1 MLCVQ
6 YGGSEAHST
15 FFQRERGNWEAATQS
30 RDLMTTL
37 RRFYSNT
44 YTDSEKQDAMNL
56 FLGHFIPRPG
66 HANIWDLDSD
76 YYLHSGWPVT
86 GASAA
91 AFCRYSPG
99 MSRTRIWPWIALSNQ
114 VGRSQM
120 QVLQCP
126 APARSQAGLSHN
138 LAGGM
143 HDWPSFCCLCSFS

>member
-1 MLCVQ
+1 MHGLQ

-44 YTDSEKQDAMNL
+44 YTDAEKQDAMNL

-76 YYLHSGWPVT
+76 YYLHSGYPAS
-86 GASAA
+86 GDQAHASAEVTFA
-91 AFCRYSPG
+91 
-99 MSRTRIWPWIALSNQ
+99 
-114 VGRSQM
+114 
-120 QVLQCP
+120 
-126 APARSQAGLSHN
+126 
-138 LAGGM
+138 
-143 HDWPSFCCLCSFS
+143 

>member
-1 MLCVQ
+1 MVVAESAPPNGLQRLQ
-6 YGGSEAHST
+6 YGGSEAHAT

-44 YTDSEKQDAMNL
+44 YTDAEKQDAMNL

-86 GASAA
+86 GAINVLPSCHMTA
-91 AFCRYSPG
+91 SLPWNG
-99 MSRTRIWPWIALSNQ
+99 M
-114 VGRSQM
+114 
-120 QVLQCP
+120 
-126 APARSQAGLSHN
+126 
-138 LAGGM
+138 LAVA
-143 HDWPSFCCLCSFS
+143 S

>member
-1 MLCVQ
+1 MQ
-6 YGGSEAHST
+6 YGGSEAHAT

-44 YTDSEKQDAMNL
+44 YTDAEKQDAMNL

-86 GASAA
+86 GE
-91 AFCRYSPG
+91 
-99 MSRTRIWPWIALSNQ
+99 RINMMNLPVPHPDGRALE
-114 VGRSQM
+114 
-120 QVLQCP
+120 LLP
-126 APARSQAGLSHN
+126 ALW
-138 LAGGM
+138 LV
-143 HDWPSFCCLCSFS
+143 

>member
-1 MLCVQ
+1 MPLCLQ
-6 YGGSEAHST
+6 YGGSEAHAT

-44 YTDSEKQDAMNL
+44 YTDAEKQDAMNL

-86 GASAA
+86 GESADHNPPASI
-91 AFCRYSPG
+91 SP
-99 MSRTRIWPWIALSNQ
+99 SFSLRWIRTRDTTYPRWP
-114 VGRSQM
+114 VTGEK
-120 QVLQCP
+120 
-126 APARSQAGLSHN
+126 AG
-138 LAGGM
+138 
-143 HDWPSFCCLCSFS
+143 HD